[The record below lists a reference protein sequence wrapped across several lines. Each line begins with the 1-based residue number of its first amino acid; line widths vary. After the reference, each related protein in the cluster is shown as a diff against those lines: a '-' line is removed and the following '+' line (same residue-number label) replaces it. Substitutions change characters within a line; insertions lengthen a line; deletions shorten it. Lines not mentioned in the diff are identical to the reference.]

1 MAEPF
6 RKIPRLSSWRR
17 LALHAWP
24 APRDPTV
31 YSTLQVDMT
40 AALRFL
46 EEIRERSGVR
56 VTVTHL
62 VIKAIAEALR
72 RYPDSNAIIRR
83 RWIYLRDRVDV
94 FAQVVLDDGEDLGGM
109 KIERADEKPIAEVAR
124 EMHERVEKI
133 RAHRDAELETS
144 KKMLDRVPNSLL
156 GIAMRLTEFASHG
169 LGLDLTRFGLK
180 PDPFGGAMVSSIAT
194 FGIDWALAP
203 IVPFSRCPIVLL
215 VGTVQTRPF
224 VVDGRVEARPV
235 LIVGTTFDHRLLDG
249 AQASRL
255 ARVVIDVLADPV
267 THLEMPAVPNP
278 ARRER
283 VFGAAG
289 S

>member
-1 MAEPF
+1 MAGRF
-6 RKIPRLSSWRR
+6 RRIPRLTSWRR

-40 AALRFL
+40 EALRFL
-46 EEIRERSGVR
+46 ELVRERSGVR

-62 VIKAIAEALR
+62 VIKAIAAALR

-83 RWIYLRDRVDV
+83 RWIYLRDSVDV
-94 FAQVVLDDGEDLGGM
+94 FAQVTLDDGQDLGGT
-109 KIERADEKPIAEVAR
+109 KVERADEKTIAEVAR
-124 EMHERVEKI
+124 EMNERVERI
-133 RAHRDAELETS
+133 RAHRDPELETS
-144 KKMLDRVPNSLL
+144 KRMLDRVPNALL
-156 GIAMRLTEFASHG
+156 GGAMRVTELLTHG
-169 LGLDLTRFGLK
+169 LGLDLSRFGLK

-215 VGTVQTRPF
+215 VGTVQPRPF

-249 AQASRL
+249 SQASRL
-255 ARVVIDVLADPV
+255 ARVVIDVLSNPAE
-267 THLEMPAVPNP
+267 HLEVPAAPP
-278 ARRER
+278 ER
-283 VFGAAG
+283 VRASGG
-289 S
+289 